1 MAPTNGI
8 PIYKRQFSWAHK
20 RSWVIRY
27 CKLSSTIIWP
37 WHMAWREADDKL
49 YGGSIY
55 STIFRWVSED
65 AYLVMKLKG
74 EV

>member
-1 MAPTNGI
+1 
-8 PIYKRQFSWAHK
+8 
-20 RSWVIRY
+20 
-27 CKLSSTIIWP
+27 
-37 WHMAWREADDKL
+37 MAWREADDKL